1 MFKIIK
7 YRKSTN
13 KIIKFFTVTYMY
25 RSFLFVIIHLKH
37 AVLTLYFYTKM
48 QPFPCMSITLK
59 SEISISIQFIVQ

>member
-1 MFKIIK
+1 
-7 YRKSTN
+7 
-13 KIIKFFTVTYMY
+13 MY

-59 SEISISIQFIVQ
+59 S